1 MKAKAKNWATDEKQI
16 EGVIGVLL
24 RTGVVVAAIVVLA
37 GGVFYLAHYSRTL
50 PSLHQFE
57 GEPPELRS
65 IWGIFHNAFS
75 FHSLGVIQLGIL
87 LLIAT
92 PITRVAFSVFAFAEE
107 RDWMY
112 VGITILVMALLLYSL
127 LARH

>member
-1 MKAKAKNWATDEKQI
+1 MKTKAKNWAADEKQI
-16 EGVIGVLL
+16 EGIIGVLL
-24 RTGVVVAAIVVLA
+24 RTGVVVAAIVVLC
-37 GGVFYLAHYSRTL
+37 GGVVYLAHHRHIL
-50 PSLHQFE
+50 PSFHQFK
-57 GEPPELRS
+57 GEPPELRG
-65 IWGIFHNAFS
+65 IWGILHNAFS
-75 FHSLGVIQLGIL
+75 LHSLGLIQFGIL

-112 VGITILVMALLLYSL
+112 VGITILVMVLLLYSL

>member
-1 MKAKAKNWATDEKQI
+1 MKANEKNWAADEKQI
-16 EGVIGVLL
+16 EGIIGVLL
-24 RTGVVVAAIVVLA
+24 RTGVIVAAVVVLA
-37 GGVFYLAHYSRTL
+37 GGVAYLAHYSYVL
-50 PSLHQFE
+50 PTFHQFK
-57 GEPPELRS
+57 GEPPELRG

-75 FHSLGVIQLGIL
+75 FHSLGLIQLGIL